1 MHYLLEMGYSMK
13 ALLVQPKIQTVYRT
27 VNFPPMGIS
36 YIASVLREHNIPVGV
51 FDMRLEKYDRKMLAS
66 VIKKDNPQMVGISS
80 TTFGFNE
87 AVNLA
92 QFVKNISDDIITVV
106 GGPHANIMPDETAK
120 FFDYVVVGE
129 GEYTILEMIHA
140 IDGNEDITKV
150 KGIVYQEDGKTIST
164 PHRPYIE
171 NLDSQPYPAYDLFPL
186 KEYNL
191 RILPLLTSR
200 GCPYQCIY
208 CSTYKTFGRPF
219 RPRSPD
225 NILAEIKFMMATY
238 GVRRFDVLDDNFAM
252 DSHRV
257 INLCQQI
264 INNKLNIK
272 WECGQGIRA
281 DRLNED
287 VLSIMKKAGCTL
299 IAVGVESTSK
309 KVLSSLKKHSD
320 INKVRRVLLEAKK
333 VGLTTKGFFL
343 IGSPDETYDDFLK
356 SIEFFKNADIDIP
369 RFGMLV
375 PYPGTELAKWTSE
388 NPDVTVI
395 PGFDIL
401 THTHIGNVGVA
412 YETTYFSREDKIK
425 AYELAQEEVEK
436 WIIKKKM
443 EKMFGRIGYI
453 PYLFMR
459 PRLFRNFIKHIY
471 SKYLYPRGY

>member
-1 MHYLLEMGYSMK
+1 MHNLLEMGYTMK
-13 ALLVQPKIQTVYRT
+13 VLLIQPRIETVYKT

-36 YIASVLREHNIPVGV
+36 YIASVLREHDISVSV
-51 FDMRLEKYDRKMLAS
+51 FDMRLKNYDRERLAS
-66 VIKKDNPQMVGISS
+66 IIKKDKPGIVGISS

-87 AVNLA
+87 AINLA
-92 QFVKNISDDIITVV
+92 QFIKNISKDIITVM
-106 GGPHANIMPDETAK
+106 GGPHASIMPEESAK

-129 GEYTILEMIHA
+129 GEYTVLDMVNA
-140 IDGNEDITKV
+140 IEGKEDITKV
-150 KGIVYQEDGKTIST
+150 KGIVYRKDSKTITT
-164 PHRPYIE
+164 PQRPYIQD
-171 NLDSQPYPAYDLFPL
+171 LDTLPYPAYDLFPL
-186 KEYNL
+186 KDYNL
-191 RILPLLTSR
+191 MILPLLTSR

-225 NILAEIKFMMATY
+225 NIFAEIKFMMATY

-252 DSHRV
+252 DSQRV

-264 INNKLNIK
+264 IDNKLNIK

-281 DRLNED
+281 DRLNEG

-299 IAVGVESTSK
+299 IAVGIESTSK
-309 KVLSSLKKHSD
+309 KVLLSLKKHSD
-320 INKVRRVLLEAKK
+320 IDKVRKVLMEAKK

-343 IGSPDETYDDFLK
+343 IGSPDETYEDFLK
-356 SIEFFKNADIDIP
+356 SIEFFKDVDIDFP

-375 PYPGTELAKWTSE
+375 PYPGTELAKWASE

-401 THTHIGNVGVA
+401 THTHIGNVAVA
-412 YETTYFSREDKIK
+412 YATTYFSMEDKIK

-443 EKMFGRIGYI
+443 ERFFGILGFI
-453 PYLFMR
+453 PYSVLR
-459 PRLFRNFIKHIY
+459 PKLFRNSIKYIY
-471 SKYLYPRGY
+471 SRYLYPRGY